1 VSAPGLLRPRVLVAD
16 AEEGR
21 RRDLR
26 AALGGDFAV
35 AEASGADEAVAWLQ
49 GQEPGLTLLDHGL
62 PGAAGAELVARLK
75 ELYPH
80 ELVLILAPEP
90 SLGLTRA
97 AMRAGAYDCLD
108 RGALVPE
115 QLRAV
120 CESAAARLEEAGRQ
134 RRAVEEQ
141 ARGAVRRHEREAAGR
156 LSTADSLAAWKAIEV
171 TERRRWVE
179 AYLRA
184 VAAPEGSPE
193 RDRALGEVS
202 EPVSRCER
210 PGVLLAALH
219 AHAVASPRPSS
230 SDESVDRSR
239 EALVRLLGLVAD
251 ALALRTRA
259 REGGRAVPAAASAP
273 AAAPGAAPASPADA
287 RRASD
292 GLAWHRWRL
301 GAGQEEWTLAL
312 DGRLVA
318 RVATGPSG
326 CRGWVRTSVDA
337 DRLEAVVLPPVP
349 DALREIERR
358 LGLPFVL
365 DVRTAIAP

>member
-1 VSAPGLLRPRVLVAD
+1 VLVAD
-16 AEEGR
+16 ADDAR
-21 RRDLR
+21 RRAVR
-26 AALGGDFAV
+26 AALGGDFSL
-35 AEASGADEAVAWLQ
+35 AEAPGADEAIAWLQ

-62 PGAAGAELVARLK
+62 PGAQGAELVARLR

-90 SLGLTRA
+90 SLGMTRA

-108 RGALVPE
+108 RGALMPE

-120 CESAAARLEEAGRQ
+120 CESAAARLELAGRQ
-134 RRAVEEQ
+134 RRAPDEH

-156 LSTADSLAAWKAIEV
+156 LSTPDALSAWKSIDVA
-171 TERRRWVE
+171 ERRRWVD

-184 VAAPEGSPE
+184 VAMPEGSPE
-193 RDRALGEVS
+193 REKALAEVV

-210 PGVLLAALH
+210 PGALLAALH
-219 AHAVASPRPSS
+219 AHAVGSPRPSAT
-230 SDESVDRSR
+230 DEAVDRSR
-239 EALVRLLGLVAD
+239 EALVRAVVLVAD
-251 ALALRTRA
+251 ALSQRVRA
-259 REGGRAVPAAASAP
+259 KDAPKPAAAASAP
-273 AAAPGAAPASPADA
+273 AAAPAPAAAAAAPGAPV
-287 RRASD
+287 RRLAE

-301 GAGQEEWTLAL
+301 GGDQEEWTLSL

-318 RVATGPSG
+318 RVATGAGG

-349 DALREIERR
+349 EALREIERR